1 MAAATITRR
10 AAVGLLFAAAAC
22 GGGSGSDD
30 GGAAEDDAETSAE
43 APVATRPKPTAPSG
57 TAAPASTTTD
67 LLDRLPKAG
76 DIGPLQ
82 LGIPSVAAIRSI
94 ALEFGSD
101 PKGPCGATLTPL
113 TLEGAAGRTYDMVNA
128 RIVGIGLIRDAATDT
143 FVAENMADLTAGC
156 PSHTTTLSDG
166 SELTLSAPEAVDI
179 SAIAPEGLAWM
190 STIEQPAPEQ
200 HKATVVLPVTD
211 LTIIVTMTS
220 AEPIDPALLETIA
233 TIWTESAA
241 PAA

>member
-1 MAAATITRR
+1 MSATITRR

-30 GGAAEDDAETSAE
+30 EGAADDDAETTAD

-57 TAAPASTTTD
+57 TAAPASTTSD

-82 LGIPSVAAIRSI
+82 LGIPAVAAIRSM

-113 TLEGAAGRTYDMVNA
+113 ALEGAAGRTYDTVNG
-128 RIVGIGLIRDAATDT
+128 RIVGIGVVRDAATDA
-143 FVAENMADLTAGC
+143 FVAENLADLTAGC

-179 SAIAPEGLAWM
+179 SAISPEGVAWT

-200 HKATVVLPVTD
+200 YKATVLLQPTD
-211 LTIIVTMTS
+211 LTMIVTMTS
-220 AEPIDPALLETIA
+220 PKPIDAATVETIA